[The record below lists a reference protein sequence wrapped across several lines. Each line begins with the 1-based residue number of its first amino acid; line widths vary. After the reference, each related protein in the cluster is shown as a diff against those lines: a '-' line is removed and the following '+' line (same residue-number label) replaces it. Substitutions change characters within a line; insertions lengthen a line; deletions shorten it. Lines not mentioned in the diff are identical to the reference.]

1 MDHRGGGGGGGNK
14 NRTDLLAAGR
24 KKVPTPA
31 NLCSLFSFV
40 SFFGGILIGRYVT
53 FTVYLACSCS
63 SSGRRRGSG
72 VPAIRPTP
80 MLTRRPGRGRPR
92 RRRSLCPS
100 RNRLLG

>member
-40 SFFGGILIGRYVT
+40 SFSGG
-53 FTVYLACSCS
+53 F
-63 SSGRRRGSG
+63 
-72 VPAIRPTP
+72 
-80 MLTRRPGRGRPR
+80 
-92 RRRSLCPS
+92 
-100 RNRLLG
+100 